1 MFPIIND
8 ILYRGPQAIKPREI
22 RNGRTCQLPAAL
34 VMAPTRELAMQIY
47 QEACKFTY
55 RLPIEVAVLYGGQEN
70 RRQQGDALRVSNVRG
85 LTFEELNL

>member
-1 MFPIIND
+1 M
-8 ILYRGPQAIKPREI
+8 
-22 RNGRTCQLPAAL
+22 GRSCQFPAAL

-70 RRQQGDALRVSNVRG
+70 RRSQVDTLRVS
-85 LTFEELNL
+85 